1 MANGR
6 NVLVV
11 GTGTIGEP
19 FIGLLLAIKDRAGID
34 EIIFHKH
41 SPRLEDRPRVAQLTQ
56 KGAKLAVDEER
67 VGEFKQLGMTPTH
80 TKMEALERAAVVIDC
95 TSKGIGRKNK
105 KELYEKFEKSVL
117 GFIAQGSEFGF
128 GKMYVHGVN
137 DEALAPGK
145 DKYIQI
151 LSCNTHNLAV
161 IIHTL
166 ALAEGRDNLVA
177 GRFVCMRRD
186 SDISQADKSIPAPEV
201 GDHTDER
208 FGTHHAR
215 DAYHLFQTLGLD
227 LHLFSSAVVL
237 NTQYMH
243 TIWFDLQL
251 KRPTTLERI
260 RQRLA
265 ENPRIAVTHK
275 QSANLVFS
283 FGRDHGYYGRILN
296 NAVFVLPSLHVSQD
310 GTELRG
316 FCFTPQD
323 GNSLVS
329 SVAATLWFLNP
340 KNYTEQLDALNPFFF
355 KEI

>member
-1 MANGR
+1 MGKQR
-6 NVLVV
+6 SVLVV
-11 GTGTIGEP
+11 GMGTIGAP
-19 FIGLLLAIKDRAGID
+19 LIGLLTLLKDRAEID
-34 EIIFHKH
+34 EIIFHKN
-41 SPRLEDRPRVAQLTQ
+41 SPRLEDRPRIAQLTRS
-56 KGAKLAVDEER
+56 GARLAVDEEKA
-67 VGEFKQLGMTPTH
+67 GEFKQMGMLPAYM
-80 TKMEALERAAVVIDC
+80 KMEALERASVVIDC
-95 TSKGIGRKNK
+95 TPKGIGKKNK
-105 KELYEKFEKSVL
+105 KEYYEKLEKSAL

-145 DKYIQI
+145 DKYIQVV
-151 LSCNTHNLAV
+151 SCNTHNLAV

-166 ALAEGRDNLVA
+166 ALAEGRDNLIA

-186 SDISQADKSIPAPEV
+186 SDISQAGESIAAPEV

-227 LHLFSSAVVL
+227 LNLFSSAVVL

-251 KRPTTLERI
+251 KRQTTLERI
-260 RQRLA
+260 RQRLE
-265 ENPRIAVTHK
+265 ENSRIALTHK

-283 FGRDHGYYGRILN
+283 FGRDHGHYGRILN
-296 NAVFVLPSLHVSQD
+296 NTVFVLPSLHISQG

-323 GNSLVS
+323 GNSLIS

-340 KNYTEQLDALNPFFF
+340 QAYAEKLKALDPFFF
-355 KEI
+355 QEI